1 MTGNQQ
7 GVSATATQIN
17 SQMMQ
22 GSVGI
27 NDKKSDI
34 ARAMEWVDRYC
45 LKLALQYWDKP
56 FWASLG
62 GDSEFID
69 VEEMKQAPSSVPIG
83 EGALKKIYDKM
94 KGFFKPKRITMDIA
108 RDEAGEILYADID
121 FNTKVYIGR
130 GINKDKTTMY
140 NILTGL
146 AGIKGINEMG
156 QAVPVITFK
165 QLVALLEETLGIKL
179 RTEAEEEPDLSQTQT
194 DIAALTGQNP
204 IGNNAGIQ
212 KQQPVAENLIQTVPQ
227 MPSGDTRTQI

>member
-1 MTGNQQ
+1 
-7 GVSATATQIN
+7 
-17 SQMMQ
+17 
-22 GSVGI
+22 
-27 NDKKSDI
+27 
-34 ARAMEWVDRYC
+34 
-45 LKLALQYWDKP
+45 
-56 FWASLG
+56 
-62 GDSEFID
+62 
-69 VEEMKQAPSSVPIG
+69 
-83 EGALKKIYDKM
+83 
-94 KGFFKPKRITMDIA
+94 MDIA

-121 FNTKVYIGR
+121 FDTKVYIGR